1 MKMQLLLAA
10 AGTALLLAA
19 APVMAGT
26 CTDQISSLEKILSS
40 KDAGQGPTNGSQASG
55 QNSSA
60 SSSEQLASADQS
72 AAEGG
77 STPKAGQVPDTAG
90 TPLMNQAAQG
100 KATSPQDVLKQNEGQ
115 PTVGDTAQAQSLG
128 QSTQVAGSSPMEAS
142 NLLKQA
148 KDLDKAGKENE
159 CMAIIQKAKQQIGAQ

>member
-1 MKMQLLLAA
+1 VASAWL
-10 AGTALLLAA
+10 GVSE
-19 APVMAGT
+19 APKATQGHRLRAIAPT
-26 CTDQISSLEKILSS
+26 RPPTLSSL
-40 KDAGQGPTNGSQASG
+40 
-55 QNSSA
+55 
-60 SSSEQLASADQS
+60 SEQLASADQS

>member
-40 KDAGQGPTNGSQASG
+40 KDAGPGPTNGSQASG

-90 TPLMNQAAQG
+90 TPLMNQAQG